1 MSKLDKDF
9 LLSIKQ
15 AFKILGDGA
24 EVPVPQGDITV
35 QFDKAEKARGV
46 VNKARDTLLE
56 KMQEY
61 EDALDSIKKDL
72 VSYKRQIE
80 KANFKLDEKKP
91 EDKKKIAAAR
101 KVVGDACGNV
111 LNGIIVARKPI
122 DTLDK
127 AAAANIE

>member
-9 LLSIKQ
+9 LPSIKQ

-61 EDALDSIKKDL
+61 EDALDSIKNDL

-91 EDKKKIAAAR
+91 EDKKKITAAR

-127 AAAANIE
+127 AAAASIE

>member
-9 LLSIKQ
+9 LPSIKQ

-61 EDALDSIKKDL
+61 EDALDSIKNDL

-127 AAAANIE
+127 AAAASIE

>member
-61 EDALDSIKKDL
+61 EDAFDSIKNDL

-127 AAAANIE
+127 AAAASIE

>member
-9 LLSIKQ
+9 MLSIKQ

-61 EDALDSIKKDL
+61 EDALDSIKNDL

-127 AAAANIE
+127 AAAASIE